1 MNEQLELRFTK
12 DEPVLPAVTILVPKA
27 ADGKAEWT
35 PVSDGFPAYEEFE
48 GQRYAKM
55 LNLIVGV
62 AGSKRTIPVTGIY
75 NTTEQKFYGTEVRQ
89 GGMIT
94 LSPIEYPLYVTHWA
108 ELPMFPEEGEK

>member
-12 DEPVLPAVTILVPKA
+12 DEPEIPAVTILVPKA

-75 NTTEQKFYGTEVRQ
+75 NTTEQKFYGTEVRR

-108 ELPMFPEEGEK
+108 ELPRFPEEEKG

>member
-1 MNEQLELRFTK
+1 MNDPIELRFTK
-12 DEPVLPAVTILVPKA
+12 AEPVIPAVTILIPKVKE
-27 ADGKAEWT
+27 GESEWT

-48 GQRYAKM
+48 GQRYARM

-75 NTTEQKFYGTEVRQ
+75 NTTEQKFYGTEVRR

-108 ELPMFPEEGEK
+108 ELPRLPEEEKG